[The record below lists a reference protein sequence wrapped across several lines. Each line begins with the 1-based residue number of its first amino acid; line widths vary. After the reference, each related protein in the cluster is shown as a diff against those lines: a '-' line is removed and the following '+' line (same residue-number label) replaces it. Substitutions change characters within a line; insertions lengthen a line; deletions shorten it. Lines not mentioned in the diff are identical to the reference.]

1 MANLTKDQR
10 ILRDNPNKTP
20 HELLLL
26 GLSAKAYEELVAKQE
41 KDLKAP
47 VHPEP
52 QPAPQVQRPVVKT
65 VPKINA
71 IAKTNVPAPMFNSKN
86 DMAWLVPKAGKAG
99 KALYMTKAQA
109 LRQQRKY
116 PQDYDV
122 K

>member
-1 MANLTKDQR
+1 MANLTRDQR
-10 ILRDNPNKTP
+10 LIRDNPNKTA

-26 GLSAKAYEELVAKQE
+26 GLSTKAYEEMVAKEE

-47 VHPEP
+47 MKPE
-52 QPAPQVQRPVVKT
+52 PQVQRPIVKT

-99 KALYMTKAQA
+99 KPLYMTKAQA